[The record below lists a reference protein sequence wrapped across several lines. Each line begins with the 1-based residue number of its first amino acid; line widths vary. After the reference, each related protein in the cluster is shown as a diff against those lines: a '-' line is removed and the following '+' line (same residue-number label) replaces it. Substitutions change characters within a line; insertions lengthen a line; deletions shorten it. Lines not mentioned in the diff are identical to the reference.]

1 MSAPRASRAAGSIR
15 AANAAVPDLGPL
27 FAPSTVAI
35 VGASTDPRKFGG
47 MPVHLTQ
54 ARGFSGRLVPVNPT
68 VDTVQGLPSAARI
81 EDVPGQVDC
90 AIISVPATA
99 VEEAV
104 RSCAAAGVKFAVIFS
119 AGYAEL
125 GAPGA
130 VAQQKLVDIAHD
142 GGMRILGPNCMGV
155 FNRTA
160 EFYGTFTSAFQH
172 YDGDGFPRAGRT
184 AIVSQSGAIG
194 VHLMVLMREN
204 GVGTGKWVTTGNQS
218 DVDVADCVA
227 WLATDPETDVIALY
241 LEGVPDGRKFAAAL
255 READRAG
262 KPVVVLKAG
271 TSAAGARATRSHTA
285 SLAGS
290 DAVFDGAVRQYGAI
304 RAASMQEMADIVTAF
319 DPGRRPASRA
329 FGAVTISGGAGA
341 LMADAAAAA
350 GLDMPDLPKSAQQ
363 RLLDIVPFASPRNPM
378 DTAGPGMMNMDIP
391 FGFLDIAVRE
401 RRYDTIGVF
410 LTHLGLIDRHWDSL
424 APRVIALA
432 QEFPDT
438 LIALAAT
445 ATRERRAE
453 MAAAGIPLFV
463 EPTAAVRALGAVAGF
478 AERHRR
484 RKPR

>member
-1 MSAPRASRAAGSIR
+1 
-15 AANAAVPDLGPL
+15 
-27 FAPSTVAI
+27 
-35 VGASTDPRKFGG
+35 
-47 MPVHLTQ
+47 MPVHLTSV
-54 ARGFSGRLVPVNPT
+54 RGFAGRLVPVNPT
-68 VDTVQGLPSAARI
+68 VDEVQGLPSVVRI
-81 EDVPGQVDC
+81 GDVAGQVDC
-90 AIISVPATA
+90 AIISVPALA
-99 VEEAV
+99 VEDSV
-104 RSCAAAGVKFAVIFS
+104 RACADAGVKIAVIFS

-125 GAPGA
+125 GAKGA
-130 VAQQKLVDIAHD
+130 VAQERLVEIAHA

-155 FNRTA
+155 FNRAA

-194 VHLMVLMREN
+194 VHLMVLLREN

-218 DVDVADCVA
+218 DIDVADCVA

-255 READRAG
+255 HAADRAG

-271 TSAAGARATRSHTA
+271 TSAAGARATQSHTA

-290 DAVFDGAVRQYGAI
+290 DAVFDGAVRQHGAI
-304 RAASMQEMADIVTAF
+304 RAASMQEMADIVSAF
-319 DPGRRPASRA
+319 DAGVRPASRA

-350 GLDMPDLPKSAQQ
+350 GLEMPDLPRAAQK
-363 RLLDIVPFASPRNPM
+363 RLLDIVPFASARNPM
-378 DTAGPGMMNMDIP
+378 DTAGPGMMDMDIP
-391 FGFLDIAVRE
+391 FGFLEIAVRAGC
-401 RRYDTIGVF
+401 YGSIGVF
-410 LTHLGLIDRHWDSL
+410 LTHLGLIDRHWESL

-432 QEFPDT
+432 AEYPET
-438 LIALAAT
+438 LIALTAT

-463 EPTAAVRALGAVAGF
+463 EPTAAVRALGAVAAF
-478 AERHRR
+478 AGRHRR
-484 RKPR
+484 RR